1 MSPFLQEETR
11 LKHKLDLISNLGL
24 ILATSGAETRL
35 VLSSMDLLAKA
46 LEIKI
51 QSSLNRTG
59 VFVTCEGRFGQI
71 LSFRKIKNFGINMAT
86 VTSCHRLCLKAEN
99 GEFESVKAIEDELKK
114 IGQKTYPKALIVPM
128 EALAGGAIAILNG
141 GSFKVYMASVFG
153 ALILMALRFFLTKKG
168 YFEAFCFMASAFVGG
183 LASLLALR
191 LFHASYQE
199 EILAIIATSLILVP
213 GFPLLNGFLDIFKG
227 YIETGLMRSFQALI
241 LIISAAF
248 GILGV
253 ICVTNFYNL

>member
-71 LSFRKIKNFGINMAT
+71 LSFRKI
-86 VTSCHRLCLKAEN
+86 
-99 GEFESVKAIEDELKK
+99 
-114 IGQKTYPKALIVPM
+114 
-128 EALAGGAIAILNG
+128 
-141 GSFKVYMASVFG
+141 
-153 ALILMALRFFLTKKG
+153 
-168 YFEAFCFMASAFVGG
+168 
-183 LASLLALR
+183 
-191 LFHASYQE
+191 
-199 EILAIIATSLILVP
+199 
-213 GFPLLNGFLDIFKG
+213 
-227 YIETGLMRSFQALI
+227 
-241 LIISAAF
+241 
-248 GILGV
+248 
-253 ICVTNFYNL
+253 

>member
-1 MSPFLQEETR
+1 MADIT
-11 LKHKLDLISNLGL
+11 D
-24 ILATSGAETRL
+24 
-35 VLSSMDLLAKA
+35 D
-46 LEIKI
+46 
-51 QSSLNRTG
+51 SLNQESQNSVKQDG
-59 VFVTCEGRFGQI
+59 NGEVTASAGTMHSSDGH
-71 LSFRKIKNFGINMAT
+71 SDDGIDTASQSVSANVAT
-86 VTSCHRLCLKAEN
+86 VKL
-99 GEFESVKAIEDELKK
+99 EDELKK

-128 EALAGGAIAILNG
+128 EALAGGAFAFLNG